1 MKCGI
6 FISSKIMTH
15 IAVTI
20 STFYSKSFQI
30 IRKVLLSH
38 GAPHAAHIH
47 EQQSFLPSSHCS
59 NLQVGKQKDRTN
71 PSFLPSF
78 LPEERDVLVRPA
90 HTRNPRTP
98 ITAAAAPQ
106 TDTKVWWDTNT
117 EEVHDGMGAAGGQE
131 DSWLSGRC
139 RFKRDRVRERFKPT
153 SDASV
158 GGILKNFPG
167 SPPPPPLHPPPTS
180 RITWSEAARC
190 L

>member
-1 MKCGI
+1 MELLMLPTLHLCT
-6 FISSKIMTH
+6 FMNSSPFFYHH
-15 IAVTI
+15 IV
-20 STFYSKSFQI
+20 QI
-30 IRKVLLSH
+30 CRW
-38 GAPHAAHIH
+38 
-47 EQQSFLPSSHCS
+47 E
-59 NLQVGKQKDRTN
+59 NRRTGQI
-71 PSFLPSF
+71 LPSF

-90 HTRNPRTP
+90 HTRNPRTA

-106 TDTKVWWDTNT
+106 TNTKVWWDTNT

-153 SDASV
+153 SDVSV

-167 SPPPPPLHPPPTS
+167 SPPSPLHPPPTS
-180 RITWSEAARC
+180 RITWTEAARC